1 MSARLRTIC
10 RPDSASSRTPS
21 AIEPAA
27 GDAECAALR
36 AIINE
41 LNVGIV
47 LLDEDD
53 RVVFVNRAFRVF
65 WRISDSVAESR
76 MPFVKL
82 MYQGRGMT
90 ASTVSH
96 YLLSKYLAR
105 QMKLIQTGEEQP
117 LHIRLANGAVI
128 QFRCKMLTNGG
139 RLLTYGNVSE
149 LAHHAD
155 ALERLASIDGMTG
168 LNNRRHFLV
177 LAEIEWARF
186 KRYGRPLGVLMIDV
200 DRFKAVNDTFGHAAG
215 DLVIKA
221 VAEVLQKHKRSSDIS
236 GRFGGEE
243 FVLLLPEANPDSAL
257 AAGERFRKLVAAHH
271 IDAGGQQISITV
283 SIGTS
288 VARADV
294 AGLEQMLKEAD
305 IALYEAK
312 RSGRN
317 RVCAFDPDRTS
328 GLVAVNG

>member
-1 MSARLRTIC
+1 
-10 RPDSASSRTPS
+10 
-21 AIEPAA
+21 
-27 GDAECAALR
+27 
-36 AIINE
+36 
-41 LNVGIV
+41 
-47 LLDEDD
+47 
-53 RVVFVNRAFRVF
+53 
-65 WRISDSVAESR
+65 
-76 MPFVKL
+76 
-82 MYQGRGMT
+82 
-90 ASTVSH
+90 
-96 YLLSKYLAR
+96 
-105 QMKLIQTGEEQP
+105 MKLIQTGEEQP

-215 DLVIKA
+215 DHVIKA

-243 FVLLLPEANPDSAL
+243 FVLLLPEANLDSAL
-257 AAGERFRKLVAAHH
+257 AAGERLRKLVAAHH
-271 IDAGGQQISITV
+271 IDRWRAADLHHGEHRHKRR
-283 SIGTS
+283 
-288 VARADV
+288 ARRRWP
-294 AGLEQMLKEAD
+294 
-305 IALYEAK
+305 ALSK
-312 RSGRN
+312 
-317 RVCAFDPDRTS
+317 C
-328 GLVAVNG
+328 